1 MQIVLRCLAVYT
13 IVWLVFRI
21 SGKRSLRDLT
31 TFDFVLLL
39 IISECT
45 QQGLVGQ
52 NYSVTGAAI
61 AVSTL
66 VTIDILLSL
75 LKRRFEK
82 VEKVLDNV
90 PVLLI
95 EKGRL
100 HRERLRKER
109 VDEADILVSAR
120 QVHGISRL
128 DAIDYAIL
136 ETSGQISIIPKVEVH
151 HHGLA
156 ESN

>member
-1 MQIVLRCLAVYT
+1 MEIVLRCLTVYAV
-13 IVWLVFRI
+13 VWLVFRI

-52 NYSVTGAAI
+52 NYSLTGATI

-66 VTIDILLSL
+66 VTVDILLSL
-75 LKRRFEK
+75 LKRKFEK

-95 EKGRL
+95 EKGHL
-100 HRERLRKER
+100 HQERMKKER
-109 VDEADILVSAR
+109 IDEADILVSAR

-136 ETSGQISIIPKVEVH
+136 ETSGQISIIPKD
-151 HHGLA
+151 G
-156 ESN
+156 NPPMNT

>member
-1 MQIVLRCLAVYT
+1 MEIVLRCVAIYAV
-13 IVWLVFRI
+13 VWAVFRI
-21 SGKRSLRDLT
+21 SGKRTLRDLT

-52 NYSVTGAAI
+52 NYSITGATI
-61 AVSTL
+61 AVATL
-66 VTIDILLSL
+66 VTVDILLSL
-75 LKRRFEK
+75 VKRKFEK

-109 VDEADILVSAR
+109 VDESDILVSAR
-120 QVHGISRL
+120 QTHGISRI

-136 ETSGQISIIPKVEVH
+136 ETSGSISIIPKVYHQGRV
-151 HHGLA
+151 

>member
-1 MQIVLRCLAVYT
+1 MEIVLRSVAIYAV
-13 IVWLVFRI
+13 VWLVFRI
-21 SGKRSLRDLT
+21 SGKRTLKDLT

-45 QQGLVGQ
+45 QQGLVGE
-52 NYSVTGAAI
+52 NYSVTGALI

-66 VTIDILLSL
+66 VVVDILLSL
-75 LKRRFEK
+75 AKRRFEK

-95 EKGRL
+95 ENGRL
-100 HRERLRKER
+100 HRDRLRKER

-120 QVHGISRL
+120 QLRGISRL
-128 DAIDYAIL
+128 DDIEYAIL
-136 ETSGQISIIPKVEVH
+136 ETSGSISIIPKR
-151 HHGLA
+151 A
-156 ESN
+156 A

>member
-100 HRERLRKER
+100 HRERLGFR
-109 VDEADILVSAR
+109 
-120 QVHGISRL
+120 
-128 DAIDYAIL
+128 Y
-136 ETSGQISIIPKVEVH
+136 VEE
-151 HHGLA
+151 GG
-156 ESN
+156 

>member
-1 MQIVLRCLAVYT
+1 MEIVLRCVAIYAV
-13 IVWLVFRI
+13 VWVVFRI
-21 SGKRSLRDLT
+21 SGKRTLKDLT

-52 NYSVTGAAI
+52 NYSVTGATV
-61 AVSTL
+61 AVATL

-75 LKRRFEK
+75 AKRKFEK

-95 EKGRL
+95 EKGRV
-100 HRERLRKER
+100 HRERLQKER

-120 QVHGISRL
+120 QGHGISRL

-136 ETSGQISIIPKVEVH
+136 ETSGAISIIPKAYQPERV
-151 HHGLA
+151 

>member
-1 MQIVLRCLAVYT
+1 MEIVLRCIAIYAV
-13 IVWLVFRI
+13 VWVVFRI
-21 SGKRSLRDLT
+21 SGKRTLKDLT

-52 NYSVTGAAI
+52 NYSITGATI
-61 AVSTL
+61 AVATL
-66 VTIDILLSL
+66 VTVDILLSL
-75 LKRRFEK
+75 LKRRFDK

-95 EKGRL
+95 ERGRL
-100 HRERLRKER
+100 HRDRLKKER

-120 QVHGISRL
+120 QMHGISRI

-136 ETSGQISIIPKVEVH
+136 ETSGTISIIPKAYQPERV
-151 HHGLA
+151 

>member
-1 MQIVLRCLAVYT
+1 MEIVLRCLAIYMV
-13 IVWLVFRI
+13 VWLVFRI
-21 SGKRSLRDLT
+21 SGKRTLKDLT

-52 NYSVTGAAI
+52 NYSITGAAI

-66 VTIDILLSL
+66 VMIDILLSL

-109 VDEADILVSAR
+109 VDEADILVYAR
-120 QVHGISRL
+120 AVHGISRL
-128 DAIDYAIL
+128 DEIDYAIL
-136 ETSGQISIIPKVEVH
+136 ETGGQISIIPKVEVH
-151 HHGLA
+151 PHGLA

>member
-1 MQIVLRCLAVYT
+1 MEIVLRCLAIYGV
-13 IVWLVFRI
+13 VWLVFRI
-21 SGKRSLRDLT
+21 SGKRTLKDLT

-52 NYSVTGAAI
+52 NYSVTGAVIAI
-61 AVSTL
+61 STL

-95 EKGRL
+95 EKGRI
-100 HRERLRKER
+100 HRERLQKER
-109 VDEADILVSAR
+109 VDESDILTSAR
-120 QVHGISRL
+120 EAHGIRRIDL
-128 DAIDYAIL
+128 IDYAIL
-136 ETSGQISIIPKVEVH
+136 ETSGSISIIPKASDE
-151 HHGLA
+151 A
-156 ESN
+156 A

>member
-1 MQIVLRCLAVYT
+1 MEIVIRCIAIYAV
-13 IVWLVFRI
+13 VWVVFRI
-21 SGKRSLRDLT
+21 SGKRTLKDLT

-52 NYSVTGAAI
+52 NYSITGATL

-66 VTIDILLSL
+66 VTVDILLSL
-75 LKRRFEK
+75 LKRRFDK

-95 EKGRL
+95 ERGRV
-100 HRERLRKER
+100 HRERLKMER

-120 QVHGISRL
+120 EAHGISRI

-136 ETSGQISIIPKVEVH
+136 ETSGTISIIPK
-151 HHGLA
+151 
-156 ESN
+156 ESFRPLRA